1 MIASVMGVRAVFIF
15 LLVAGIIGL
24 ILMLA
29 FNGAHVKTVD
39 DTYRKAAGKPL
50 DDAFGWKKIM

>member
-1 MIASVMGVRAVFIF
+1 
-15 LLVAGIIGL
+15 
-24 ILMLA
+24 MLA

-50 DDAFGWKKIM
+50 DDALVGRK